1 MATDFN
7 SVTLIGRLTADP
19 VSKYLPSGSAVAE
32 FSIANNY
39 YVSTKNATE
48 VNYFDVVAF
57 GKMAETVSKYL
68 TKGKQVAIS
77 GTLRQERWQDKD
89 TNAAR
94 SKVRIIMQSMQM
106 LGNNAAMGGAPAA
119 SMDTT
124 YSPSASSGVDLGSFS
139 DDDDEVPF

>member
-68 TKGKQVAIS
+68 TKGKQVAIM

-94 SKVRIIMQSMQM
+94 SKVRIIMQNMQM
-106 LGNNAAMGGAPAA
+106 LGSANAAAA
-119 SMDTT
+119 GNTMDTT
-124 YSPSASSGVDLGSFS
+124 YSPSSSGVDLGSFS

>member
-19 VSKYLPSGSAVAE
+19 VSKYLPSGSAVVE

-39 YVSTKNATE
+39 YISSKNTTE

-57 GKMAETVSKYL
+57 GKTAEIVSKYL
-68 TKGKQVAIS
+68 TKGKQVAVM

-89 TNAAR
+89 TSAAR

-106 LGNNAAMGGAPAA
+106 LGASNASPN
-119 SMDTT
+119 MDNA
-124 YSPSASSGVDLGSFS
+124 YSPSSNMNSNVDLGSFE
-139 DDDDEVPF
+139 DDDEVPF

>member
-7 SVTLIGRLTADP
+7 NVTLIGRLTADP
-19 VSKYLPSGSAVAE
+19 ETKYLPSGSAVVE

-39 YVSTKNATE
+39 YVSTKDTTE

-57 GKMAETVSKYL
+57 GKMAETVGKYL

-89 TNAAR
+89 TNASR
-94 SKVRIIMQSMQM
+94 SKVRIIMQTMQM
-106 LGNNAAMGGAPAA
+106 LGTSGVGSGPA

-124 YSPSASSGVDLGSFS
+124 YSPSASSSNVDLGSFE
-139 DDDDEVPF
+139 DDDEVPF